1 MANRILDELIR
12 TNTSNIPGGY
22 ARFQVQYEM
31 KSNVRSLLSQ
41 VGDDVVPNMKRCL
54 RDTDISI
61 QIMAV
66 DICDSVPMQYRPD
79 MIEMLK
85 FQLKLEEKRTQRDNL
100 QLRNTIKRML
110 SKLGDT
116 KTQDEALADL
126 ELSDLD
132 KRKQAII
139 TLGKNAEANKEKL
152 IEIAKTDEDP
162 RIRRDALSRL
172 FKLKEDADL
181 ISIFIEFLDDDIA
194 YIRQTAV
201 RCLLNSKVK
210 DSRIPDAMLR
220 MLDDEDIEVKAN
232 VMRGLNKKNYPATVP
247 RLIQLL
253 SEVPPRWL
261 GVVVDAL
268 RFQILNFANLPDDW
282 QPFIE
287 LINDANAYTERDRYV
302 RIAVSCLQAMPD
314 VSAMPVLIKHM
325 TRDKDYEGDPQY
337 KPSVIVLRMLEN
349 KQKSKYGVDWFRIQS
364 ALQPYINSENIGE
377 RRAAA
382 QILSHVG
389 KYDATSSLTKMR
401 ANETDPDL
409 IQLLDRMLSD

>member
-1 MANRILDELIR
+1 MSNRILDELIR

-31 KSNVRSLLSQ
+31 KSNVRGLLSQ

-66 DICDSVPMQYRPD
+66 DICDSVPIRYRPD
-79 MIEMLK
+79 IIEMLQ

-100 QLRNTIKRML
+100 RLRNTIKRML

-139 TLGKNAEANKEKL
+139 TLGANADLNKEKL
-152 IEIAKTDEDP
+152 IDIAKNDEEP

-172 FKLKEDADL
+172 FTLKEDADL

-220 MLDDEDIEVKAN
+220 MLDDEDIEVKAA
-232 VMRGLNKKNYPATVP
+232 VMQNLNKKNYPATVP
-247 RLIQLL
+247 RLIQLF
-253 SEVPPRWL
+253 SEVSPRWL
-261 GVVVDAL
+261 EVVVSAL

-282 QPFIE
+282 QPLID
-287 LINDANAYTERDRYV
+287 LINDADSYTERDRYV
-302 RIAVSCLQAMPD
+302 RSAVSCLQAMPD

-349 KQKSKYGVDWFRIQS
+349 KQKSDYRVNWLRIQS
-364 ALQPYINSENIGE
+364 ALQPYINSENVEE
-377 RRAAA
+377 RRATA
-382 QILSHVG
+382 QILDYVG
-389 KYDATSSLTKMR
+389 KYEGKPSLTKMR
-401 ANETDPDL
+401 SKETDADL
-409 IQLLDRMLSD
+409 IQLLDRLLNR